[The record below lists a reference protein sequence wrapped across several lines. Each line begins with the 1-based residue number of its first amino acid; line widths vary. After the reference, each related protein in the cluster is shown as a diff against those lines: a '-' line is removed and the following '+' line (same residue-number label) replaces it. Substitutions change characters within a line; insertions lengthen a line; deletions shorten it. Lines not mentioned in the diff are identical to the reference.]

1 VDQIWNAVAENP
13 HITTVKSFNTA
24 QSFVSLPNVVQTS
37 QSIRQ
42 LSISNMIY
50 GRPEPN
56 ADQLVAAIRTNS
68 TLEDVHVYNMGR
80 QDNWA
85 VDVLSVLGSHSSIRK
100 LHVDCMSAGAIVNAT
115 ASVVRS
121 THSLQCL
128 ELSFIFDEE
137 WPRVILEALRSNQT
151 VSSLKLALRTRFD
164 KEATSDFVHFIRHE
178 CNRNGNVLRE
188 LVLEKPVPFMFGV
201 ESLETTPGKVVA
213 SMLQG
218 SALEALSFPGSVC
231 FRDNDD
237 AFGAADLFQGL
248 LHPTVTLPSLR
259 LSMLDGPDVND
270 FVRFLAATTCLQH
283 LTIVRLE
290 QMHDI
295 CSLMSACRQNGSL
308 HSISIAHATENDTE
322 SSAKWASL
330 HAWFVRRTMAFL
342 QSKQGAAV
350 PTI

>member
-1 VDQIWNAVAENP
+1 VEC
-13 HITTVKSFNTA
+13 T
-24 QSFVSLPNVVQTS
+24 
-37 QSIRQ
+37 
-42 LSISNMIY
+42 
-50 GRPEPN
+50 
-56 ADQLVAAIRTNS
+56 
-68 TLEDVHVYNMGR
+68 
-80 QDNWA
+80 
-85 VDVLSVLGSHSSIRK
+85 
-100 LHVDCMSAGAIVNAT
+100 SAGAIVNAT

-137 WPRVILEALRSNQT
+137 WRRVILEALRSNQT
-151 VSSLKLALRTRFD
+151 VSSLKLALHTRFD

-188 LVLEKPVPFMFGV
+188 LVLVKPLPWMHDV

-218 SALEALSFPGSVC
+218 SALEALSFPGSDC
-231 FRDNDD
+231 YRDNDD
-237 AFGAADLFQGL
+237 VLGAADLFQGL

-259 LSMLDGPDVND
+259 LSMLDGPGVND
-270 FVRFLAATTCLQH
+270 FVSFLAATTCLQH

-308 HSISIAHATENDTE
+308 HSISINHATENDTE
-322 SSAKWASL
+322 SSAEWASL
-330 HAWFVRRTMAFL
+330 HAWFMRRTMAFCSRNKELRFL
-342 QSKQGAAV
+342 QSDPVALETEAPNTATASTAKVDLFPMLVRVAQDTPRMGLNAVFAGLLASKCDTIGPDRGRWKQANG
-350 PTI
+350 TK